1 MKYPDI
7 LERFVSYVRIDTQSS
22 DASET
27 FPSTAK
33 QKDLA
38 NKLKPELEALGL
50 QDVQVTPWGYVLA
63 FWPTNE
69 APSMRAVSPR
79 NDGGGAARKVP
90 TIALIAH
97 LDTSPDVSGAGVEP
111 KFHENYQGQD
121 LVISESE
128 NLVLKASENP
138 YLKEQTGKT
147 IITASGKTLLGADN
161 KAGIAEI
168 MDALT
173 YMAEHP
179 GAPRPNI
186 RVVFTPDEETGRG
199 VEHITA
205 AEIGAEYG
213 YTVDGEKPGEIEDE
227 TFCADSLEIHVSGIN
242 VHPGMAKGKLVNAVK
257 IAARIIDKLPKAA
270 LSPETTEKREGY
282 VHPHQ
287 ISGNVEAA
295 TIKFLIRDF
304 TVKGLKR
311 SEKKITAIA
320 DRVTS
325 QFPGARSEVKVNE
338 SYRNMKVVLDKYPE
352 VLAKAE
358 KATAMAGLTPKRAS
372 IRGGT
377 DGARLCFMGLPTPN
391 IFTGGFNF
399 HSKQEWIALEDMKKA
414 SEVLVNLMKLWAT
427 E

>member
-7 LERFVSYVRIDTQSS
+7 LERFLSYVRIDTQSS
-22 DASET
+22 DTSES

-33 QKDLA
+33 QRDLA
-38 NKLKPELEALGL
+38 AKLKPELEALGL
-50 QDVQVTPWGYVLA
+50 SDVQITPWSYVLA
-63 FWPTNE
+63 TLPTNQ
-69 APSMRAVSPR
+69 P
-79 NDGGGAARKVP
+79 RKVP
-90 TIALIAH
+90 TIALLAH

-111 KFHENYQGQD
+111 KLHENYQGQD
-121 LVISESE
+121 LVISESD
-128 NLVLKASENP
+128 NVVLKVSENP
-138 YLKEQTGKT
+138 YLKEQAGKT

-173 YMAEHP
+173 YLVEHP
-179 GAPRPNI
+179 QAPRPNI

-205 AEIGAEYG
+205 AEIGADCG

-227 TFCADSLEIHVSGIN
+227 TFCADSLELTVTGIN

-257 IAARIIDKLPKAA
+257 VAARIIDKLPKAA
-270 LSPETTEKREGY
+270 LSPETTADREGY

-287 ISGNVEAA
+287 VTGNVETA

-311 SEKKITAIA
+311 CEKKIAGIA
-320 DRVTS
+320 RRVTA
-325 QFPGARSEVKVNE
+325 QFPGARSEVKVIE
-338 SYRNMKVVLDKYPE
+338 SYRNMKVVLDKHPE

-358 KATAMAGLTPKRAS
+358 KAIAMAGYTPQRAS

-377 DGARLCFMGLPTPN
+377 DGARLSFMGLPTPN
-391 IFTGGFNF
+391 LFTGGFNF

-414 SEVLVNLMKLWAT
+414 SEVIVHLMRLWAT

>member
-1 MKYPDI
+1 MRHPDI
-7 LERFVSYVRIDTQSS
+7 LERFISYVRIDTQSS
-22 DASET
+22 DDSES

-38 NKLKPELEALGL
+38 AKLKPELEELGL

-63 FWPTNE
+63 SWPTNQ
-69 APSMRAVSPR
+69 
-79 NDGGGAARKVP
+79 ARKVP

-97 LDTSPDVSGAGVEP
+97 LDTSPDVSGANVEP
-111 KFHENYQGQD
+111 KLHENYQGQD
-121 LVISESE
+121 LVISESDG
-128 NLVLKASENP
+128 VALKVSENP
-138 YLKEQTGKT
+138 FLKEQKGKT

-173 YMAEHP
+173 FLSGHAE
-179 GAPRPNI
+179 APRPNI

-205 AEIGAEYG
+205 AEIGADYG
-213 YTVDGEKPGEIEDE
+213 YTVDGEKPGDIEDE
-227 TFCADSLEIHVSGIN
+227 TFCADSLEIRVSGIN
-242 VHPGMAKGKLVNAVK
+242 VHPGMAKNKLVNAVK
-257 IAARIIDKLPKAA
+257 IAARIIDRLPKAA

-287 ISGNVEAA
+287 VSGSVETA

-304 TVKGLKR
+304 NVRGLKR
-311 SEKKITAIA
+311 SEKKIAAIA
-320 DRVTS
+320 ARVTA
-325 QFPGARSEVKVNE
+325 QFPGAKSEIKVTE
-338 SYRNMKVVLDKYPE
+338 SYRNMKVVLDKHPE

-358 KATAMAGLTPKRAS
+358 KAVAMAGLTPTRAS

-391 IFTGGFNF
+391 LFTGGFNF
-399 HSKQEWIALEDMKKA
+399 HSKQEWIALEDMRKA
-414 SEVLVNLMKLWAT
+414 SEVIVNLMRLWAT

>member
-1 MKYPDI
+1 MKHPDI
-7 LERFVSYVRIDTQSS
+7 LERFLSYVRIDTQSS
-22 DASET
+22 DASES

-38 NKLKPELEALGL
+38 VKLKPELEALGL
-50 QDVQVTPWGYVLA
+50 QDVQVTSWGYVLA
-63 FWPTNE
+63 TL
-69 APSMRAVSPR
+69 PSNQKGP
-79 NDGGGAARKVP
+79 VP

-97 LDTSPDVSGAGVEP
+97 LDTSPDVSGANVEP
-111 KFHENYQGQD
+111 RLHGNYQGQD
-121 LVISESE
+121 LVISESDGV
-128 NLVLKASENP
+128 VLKVSENP
-138 YLKEQTGKT
+138 YLKEQVGKT

-173 YMAEHP
+173 YLVEHP
-179 GAPRPNI
+179 EAPRPNI

-199 VEHITA
+199 VEHITV
-205 AEIGAEYG
+205 AEIGADCG

-227 TFCADSLEIHVSGIN
+227 TFCADSLEVTVTGIN
-242 VHPGMAKGKLVNAVK
+242 VHPGMAKNKLVNAVK
-257 IAARIIDKLPKAA
+257 VAARIIEKLPKDA

-287 ISGNVEAA
+287 FSGNVETAA
-295 TIKFLIRDF
+295 IKFLIRDF
-304 TVKGLKR
+304 TAQGLKR
-311 SEKKITAIA
+311 SEKKIAGIVK
-320 DRVTS
+320 RVTA
-325 QFPGARSEVKVNE
+325 QFPGARSEIKVTE
-338 SYRNMKVVLDKYPE
+338 SYRNMKVVLDKHPE

-358 KATAMAGLTPKRAS
+358 KAVAMAGLTPRRAS

-391 IFTGGFNF
+391 LFTGGFNF
-399 HSKQEWIALEDMKKA
+399 HSKQEWIALEDMRKA
-414 SEVLVNLMKLWAT
+414 SEVIVHLMKLWAT

>member
-22 DASET
+22 DASES
-27 FPSTAK
+27 FPSTEK

-38 NKLKPELEALGL
+38 AKLKPELEALGL
-50 QDVQVTPWGYVLA
+50 SDVQVTPWSYVLA
-63 FWPTNE
+63 TLPTNQQG
-69 APSMRAVSPR
+69 
-79 NDGGGAARKVP
+79 NVP
-90 TIALIAH
+90 TIALLAH

-121 LVISESE
+121 LVISASDGV
-128 NLVLKASENP
+128 VLKVSENP
-138 YLKEQTGKT
+138 YLKEQVGKT

-173 YMAEHP
+173 YLVEHP
-179 GAPRPNI
+179 QAPRPNI

-205 AEIGAEYG
+205 AEIGADCG

-227 TFCADSLEIHVSGIN
+227 TFCADSLEVTVTGIN

-257 IAARIIDKLPKAA
+257 VAARIVEKLPKAA
-270 LSPETTEKREGY
+270 LSPETTADREGY

-287 ISGNVEAA
+287 INGNVETAV
-295 TIKFLIRDF
+295 IKFLIRDF

-311 SEKKITAIA
+311 SEKKVAGIA
-320 DRVTS
+320 KRVTA
-325 QFPGARSEVKVNE
+325 QFPGARSEVKVIE
-338 SYRNMKVVLDKYPE
+338 SYRNMKVVLDKHPE

-358 KATAMAGLTPKRAS
+358 KAIAMAGYLPQRAS

-377 DGARLCFMGLPTPN
+377 DGARLSFMGLPTPN
-391 IFTGGFNF
+391 LFTGGFNF

-414 SEVLVNLMKLWAT
+414 SEVIVHLMRLWAT

>member
-22 DASET
+22 DASES
-27 FPSTAK
+27 FPSTEK

-38 NKLKPELEALGL
+38 AKLKPELEALGL
-50 QDVQVTPWGYVLA
+50 SDVQVTPWSYVLA
-63 FWPTNE
+63 TLPTNQ
-69 APSMRAVSPR
+69 P
-79 NDGGGAARKVP
+79 RKVP
-90 TIALIAH
+90 TIALLAH

-121 LVISESE
+121 LVISDSD
-128 NLVLKASENP
+128 NVVLKVSENP
-138 YLKEQTGKT
+138 YLKEQAGKT

-173 YMAEHP
+173 YLVEHP
-179 GAPRPNI
+179 QAPRPNI

-205 AEIGAEYG
+205 AEIGADYG

-227 TFCADSLEIHVSGIN
+227 TFCADSLELTVTGIN

-257 IAARIIDKLPKAA
+257 VAARIIEKLPKAA
-270 LSPETTEKREGY
+270 LSPETTADREGY

-287 ISGNVEAA
+287 VTGSVETA

-311 SEKKITAIA
+311 SEKKIAGIA
-320 DRVTS
+320 QRVTA
-325 QFPGARSEVKVNE
+325 QFPGARSEIKVIE
-338 SYRNMKVVLDKYPE
+338 SYRNMKVVLDKHPE

-358 KATAMAGLTPKRAS
+358 RAIAMAGYLPQRAS

-377 DGARLCFMGLPTPN
+377 DGARLSFMGLPTPN
-391 IFTGGFNF
+391 LFTGGFNF

-414 SEVLVNLMKLWAT
+414 SEVIVHLMKLWAT

>member
-1 MKYPDI
+1 MLAEVLMKYPDI
-7 LERFVSYVRIDTQSS
+7 LERFLSYVRIDTQSD

-38 NKLKPELEALGL
+38 AKLKPELEALGL
-50 QDVQVTPWGYVLA
+50 REVQVTPWGYVLA
-63 FWPTNE
+63 AWPTNQ
-69 APSMRAVSPR
+69 AH
-79 NDGGGAARKVP
+79 KTP

-97 LDTSPDVSGAGVEP
+97 LDTSPDVSGADVQP
-111 KFHENYQGQD
+111 RLHENYQGQD
-121 LVISESE
+121 LVISEDE
-128 NLVLKASENP
+128 NIVLKVSENP

-147 IITASGKTLLGADN
+147 IITASGKTLLGADD

-173 YMAEHP
+173 FLAEHP
-179 GAPRPNI
+179 ETPRPNI
-186 RVVFTPDEETGRG
+186 KVVFTPDEETGRG
-199 VEHITA
+199 VEHISTA
-205 AEIGAEYG
+205 EVGADFG

-227 TFCADSLEIHVSGIN
+227 TFCADSLDIHISGIN
-242 VHPGMAKGKLVNAVK
+242 VHPGMAKDKMVNAVK
-257 IAARIIDKLPKAA
+257 IAARIIEKLPKAT

-282 VHPHQ
+282 VHPNQ
-287 ISGNVEAA
+287 IGGNVEAA
-295 TIKFLIRDF
+295 IIKFIIRDF
-304 TVKGLKR
+304 TEKGLKK
-311 SEKKITAIA
+311 SEKMIA
-320 DRVTS
+320 KLAAKVAA
-325 QFPGARSEVKVNE
+325 QFPGSKAEVKISE
-338 SYRNMKVVLDKYPE
+338 SYRNMKVILDKYPD

-358 KATAMAGLTPKRAS
+358 KAMAMAGFTPQRAS

-391 IFTGGFNF
+391 LFTGGFNF

-414 SEVLVNLMKLWAT
+414 SEVLVNLMKVWAA

>member
-1 MKYPDI
+1 MLAEVTMKYPDI
-7 LERFVSYVRIDTQSS
+7 LERFLSYVRIDTQSS
-22 DASET
+22 DTAET

-38 NKLKPELEALGL
+38 AKLQPELEALGL
-50 QDVQVTPWGYVLA
+50 QDVQITPWGYVLA
-63 FWPTNE
+63 SWRTNQKH
-69 APSMRAVSPR
+69 
-79 NDGGGAARKVP
+79 KVP

-111 KFHENYQGQD
+111 KLHQNYRGED
-121 LVISESE
+121 LLLSASGDV
-128 NLVLKASENP
+128 VLKMSENP
-138 YLKEQTGKT
+138 HLEGKTGET
-147 IITASGKTLLGADN
+147 IITASGNTLLGADD

-173 YMAEHP
+173 HLVEHP
-179 GAPRPNI
+179 ESPRPNI
-186 RVVFTPDEETGRG
+186 KVVFTPDEETGRG

-205 AEIGAEYG
+205 AEIGADFA
-213 YTVDGEKPGEIEDE
+213 YTLDGETLGEIEDE
-227 TFCADSLEIHVSGIN
+227 TFCADSLEISISGIN
-242 VHPGMAKGKLVNAVK
+242 VHPGMAKNKMVNAVK
-257 IAARIIDKLPKAA
+257 IAARIIEKLPKKT

-282 VHPHQ
+282 VHPNQ

-295 TIKFLIRDF
+295 KVKFIIRDF
-304 TVKGLKR
+304 TVKGLKK
-311 SEKKITAIA
+311 SEKLIQKITAK
-320 DRVTS
+320 VTA
-325 QFPGARSEVKVNE
+325 QFPGSKGEVKVSE
-338 SYRNMKVVLDKYPE
+338 SYRNMKVILDKYPD

-358 KATAMAGLTPKRAS
+358 QAVAMAGLKPDRAS

-391 IFTGGFNF
+391 LFTGGHNF

-414 SEVLVNLMKLWAT
+414 SEVIVNLMKLWAR

>member
-1 MKYPDI
+1 MKHPDI
-7 LERFVSYVRIDTQSS
+7 LERFLSYVRIDTQSS
-22 DASET
+22 DSSES

-33 QKDLA
+33 QRDLA
-38 NKLKPELEALGL
+38 VKLRPELEAIGL
-50 QDVQVTPWGYVLA
+50 RDVQITPWSYVLA
-63 FWPTNE
+63 SLPTNQ
-69 APSMRAVSPR
+69 APSAR
-79 NDGGGAARKVP
+79 DGPARKVP

-97 LDTSPDVSGAGVEP
+97 LDTSPDVSGANVEP
-111 KFHENYQGQD
+111 RLHKNYDGQD
-121 LVISESE
+121 LVISQSD
-128 NLVLKASENP
+128 NVVLKVRENP
-138 YLKEQTGKT
+138 YLRKQVGKT

-173 YMAEHP
+173 YLAENP
-179 GAPRPNI
+179 QAPRPNI

-205 AEIGAEYG
+205 AEIGADYG

-227 TFCADSLEIHVSGIN
+227 TFCADSLEIKVTGVN
-242 VHPGMAKGKLVNAVK
+242 VHPGMAKNKLVNAVK
-257 IAARIIDKLPKAA
+257 VAARIVERLPKET

-287 ISGNVEAA
+287 VSGNVETA

-304 TVKGLKR
+304 TEAGLKR
-311 SEKKITAIA
+311 AEKRVSVIA
-320 DRVTS
+320 ERVTA
-325 QFPGARSEVKVNE
+325 QFPGAKSEIKVTE
-338 SYRNMKVVLDKYPE
+338 SYRNMKVVLDQHPE
-352 VLAKAE
+352 VLAKAM
-358 KATAMAGLTPKRAS
+358 KAVAMAGFKPRRAS

-377 DGARLCFMGLPTPN
+377 DGAKLCFMGLPTPN
-391 IFTGGFNF
+391 LFTGGFNF

-414 SEVLVNLMKLWAT
+414 SEVIVHLMKLWAT

>member
-1 MKYPDI
+1 MAFPDI
-7 LERFVSYVRIDTQSS
+7 LERFLSYVAIDTQSN

-38 NKLKPELEALGL
+38 AKLKPELEDLGL
-50 QDVQVTPWGYVLA
+50 KDVQVSEWGYVLA
-63 FWPTNE
+63 SLPTNQE
-69 APSMRAVSPR
+69 H
-79 NDGGGAARKVP
+79 KVP

-97 LDTSPDVSGAGVEP
+97 LDTSPDVSGANVEP
-111 KFHENYQGQD
+111 KLHKDYQGQD
-121 LVISESE
+121 LVISESD
-128 NLVLKASENP
+128 NVLLKVSDNP
-138 YLKEQTGKT
+138 YLKEQRGKT

-173 YMAEHP
+173 FLSEHP
-179 GAPRPNI
+179 EAPRPNI

-205 AEIGAEYG
+205 AEIGADCG

-227 TFCADSLEIHVSGIN
+227 TFCADSLEIRVNGIN
-242 VHPGMAKGKLVNAVK
+242 VHPGMAKNKLVNAVK
-257 IAARIIDKLPKAA
+257 VAARIIEKLPKAA

-287 ISGNVEAA
+287 ISGNVETA

-304 TVKGLKR
+304 TVRGLKR
-311 SEKKITAIA
+311 SEKKIVAIA
-320 DRVTS
+320 KRVTT
-325 QFPGARSEVKVNE
+325 QFPGAGSEIKISE
-338 SYRNMKVVLDKYPE
+338 SYRNMKVVLDKHPE

-358 KATAMAGLTPKRAS
+358 KAVAMAGLTPQRAS

-391 IFTGGFNF
+391 LFTGGFNF
-399 HSKQEWIALEDMKKA
+399 HSKQEWIAVEDMKKA
-414 SEVLVNLMKLWAT
+414 SEVIVHLMKLWAT

>member
-7 LERFVSYVRIDTQSS
+7 LERFLSYVRIDTQSS
-22 DASET
+22 DDSQS

-38 NKLKPELEALGL
+38 AKLKPELEALGL
-50 QDVQVTPWGYVLA
+50 SDVQVTPWGYVLA
-63 FWPTNE
+63 TWPTNQ
-69 APSMRAVSPR
+69 
-79 NDGGGAARKVP
+79 ARKVP

-97 LDTSPDVSGAGVEP
+97 MDTSPDVSGANVEP
-111 KFHENYQGQD
+111 RLHEDYQGQD
-121 LVISESE
+121 LVISASD
-128 NLVLKASENP
+128 NVILKTSENP
-138 YLKEQTGKT
+138 YLQGQKGKT

-168 MDALT
+168 IDALT
-173 YMAEHP
+173 FLSEHP
-179 GAPRPNI
+179 EAPRPNI
-186 RVVFTPDEETGRG
+186 RVIFTPDEETGRG

-205 AEIGAEYG
+205 AEIGADYG

-227 TFCADSLEIHVSGIN
+227 TFCADSLEIHISGIN
-242 VHPGMAKGKLVNAVK
+242 VHPGMAKNKLVNAVK
-257 IAARIIDKLPKAA
+257 VAARIINKLPKTG

-287 ISGNVEAA
+287 ITGNVETA

-304 TVKGLKR
+304 TEKGLKK
-311 SEKKITAIA
+311 SEKMIGKIAAKVTAE
-320 DRVTS
+320 
-325 QFPGARSEVKVNE
+325 FPGAASEIKVTE
-338 SYRNMKVVLDKYPE
+338 SYRNMKVVLDKHPE

-358 KATAMAGLTPKRAS
+358 KAVAMAGLTPLRAS

-391 IFTGGFNF
+391 LFTGGFNF

-414 SEVLVNLMKLWAT
+414 SEVIVNLMKLWAQ